1 MKKEELSLLLG
12 DIRDDFV
19 AQAHEPVRPRRA
31 APARRR
37 WSAAACLCLV
47 TAAVLLAAH
56 YLPLKEYKDGD
67 TNYSPS
73 QPATDYQVDGEASYK
88 APDPGEYFCFVEVNA
103 ARAHYA
109 GQEVRFL
116 LTFDLFED
124 GHQITGTPIWQEVS
138 RLKDLGY
145 DLRFT
150 PYIGADGNRTT
161 SIVVGLFTEEQIQN
175 FPANPTYGYAFRFP
189 THGDGTP
196 IQLDEPNLITATVIP
211 FLTST
216 GTVTTP

>member
-1 MKKEELSLLLG
+1 MKKEEFSLLLG

-19 AQAHEPVRPRRA
+19 SQAHEPVRPRRA
-31 APARRR
+31 APAWRR

-56 YLPLKEYKDGD
+56 YLPLKGKADGNFD
-67 TNYSPS
+67 DSNYSPS
-73 QPATDYQVDGEASYK
+73 QSITNYQYR
-88 APDPGEYFCFVEVNA
+88 APNPGEYFCFVEVDA
-103 ARAHYA
+103 ARAQYA
-109 GQEVRFL
+109 GREVRFL

-124 GHQITGTPIWQEVS
+124 GHQITGAPIWQEVS

-196 IQLDEPNLITATVIP
+196 IRLDEPNLITATVIP
-211 FLTST
+211 FLTPT
-216 GTVTTP
+216 GTVSTP

>member
-1 MKKEELSLLLG
+1 MKKEEFSLLLG

-56 YLPLKEYKDGD
+56 YLPLKGKADGNFD
-67 TNYSPS
+67 DSNYSPS
-73 QPATDYQVDGEASYK
+73 QSITNYQYR
-88 APDPGEYFCFVEVNA
+88 APNPGEYFCFVEVNA
-103 ARAHYA
+103 ARAQYA
-109 GQEVRFL
+109 GREVRFL
-116 LTFDLFED
+116 LTFDLFEN
-124 GHQITGTPIWQEVS
+124 GHQITGAPIWQEVS

-150 PYIGADGNRTT
+150 PYIDGDGNRTT

-211 FLTST
+211 FLTP
-216 GTVTTP
+216 GTVSTP